1 MIRAGLTDIHCHI
14 IPGVDDGARSMKDAQ
29 EMVRIAYEDGTRR
42 IIGTPHYGNRR
53 AKASRGTIL
62 LKYMELKAWVQENY
76 PDMEVYLGQ
85 ELFYRHGIEQHVRD
99 TKAMTIA
106 GSRYVLVEF
115 DPEESYGRIRQGL
128 EAVQMEGYWPI
139 LAHVERYRH
148 LMDKSEHVQELI
160 HMGVFIQVNARSVTG
175 ENGWKSKSC
184 AKRLLKKEWV
194 HFIASD
200 GHDTKYRQPSIQKAM
215 MRIARRYGSAYA
227 RRVAITNPSKIIEN
241 IYID

>member
-1 MIRAGLTDIHCHI
+1 MIRTGLTDIHCHI
-14 IPGVDDGARSMKDAQ
+14 IPGVDDGARSMKEAQ
-29 EMVRIAYEDGTRR
+29 KMVQIAYEEGTRR

-62 LKYMELKAWVQENY
+62 LKYMELKAWVKENY

-85 ELFYRHGIEQHVRD
+85 ELFYRHGIEQHVRGS
-99 TKAMTIA
+99 KAMTMA

-115 DPEESYGRIRQGL
+115 EPEEFYGRIRQGL
-128 EAVQMEGYWPI
+128 EAVQMEGYWQI
-139 LAHVERYRH
+139 LAHAERYRH
-148 LMDKSEHVQELI
+148 LMEKPEHIQELI

-175 ENGWKSKSC
+175 ENGWKSKSY
-184 AKRLLKKEWV
+184 AKRLLKNEWV

-200 GHDTKYRQPSIQKAM
+200 GHDTIHRQPSIQKAM

-227 RRVAITNPSKIIEN
+227 RRLTIINPGKIIKN